1 MDADGDFQ
9 MQEQELL
16 KHMINTHPEFRG
28 ITHTEVN
35 GVCSDL
41 YNQLSVG
48 MEKKHILEQLST
60 EFTEHEKQVAFAL
73 ASEICAADFQ
83 TVSTEID
90 FLNLLVELWQI
101 SEEIVFAIRKSVE
114 LRYKL

>member
-16 KHMINTHPEFRG
+16 KHMINSHPEFRG
-28 ITHTEVN
+28 ITHTEWIEVA
-35 GVCSDL
+35 SDL
-41 YNQLSVG
+41 YNKLSAG
-48 MEKKHILEQLST
+48 MEKKHILKQIST
-60 EFTEHEKQVAFAL
+60 ELTEHEKHVAFAL

-83 TVSTEID
+83 TVPTETD

-114 LRYKL
+114 LRYQL